1 MAIPD
6 LSKLML
12 LHQQNPT
19 IKQYLG
25 SWYKILEQFFSVM
38 TSVEGDS
45 VSKPSQEKQEWVTPH
60 IALML
65 AQKTSAKFSNPREG
79 GNSTEGFMGP
89 S

>member
-1 MAIPD
+1 
-6 LSKLML
+6 
-12 LHQQNPT
+12 
-19 IKQYLG
+19 
-25 SWYKILEQFFSVM
+25 M

-45 VSKPSQEKQEWVTPH
+45 VSKPFQEKLEWVTPH
-60 IALML
+60 IVLML